1 MRPRGFQKFAWSLF
15 NAPRDFRNLVDA
27 PSLAPAEAR
36 GSGLPCAMS
45 AIIRLA
51 KARPIMFGAGYSLLK
66 TTGCDLMVQK
76 VHAHAETE
84 TDMARLPAP
93 PKRLT
98 CRGSPQ
104 PGAARSSLERR
115 EASGKPAGRGLS
127 HLVYHEG
134 RREAR
139 EH

>member
-1 MRPRGFQKFAWSLF
+1 MPLETSPRFHGRRA
-15 NAPRDFRNLVDA
+15 NH
-27 PSLAPAEAR
+27 LARASR
-36 GSGLPCAMS
+36 RGGSGLPCTMS

-84 TDMARLPAP
+84 TDMAGLPAP

-98 CRGSPQ
+98 CRGLP
-104 PGAARSSLERR
+104 
-115 EASGKPAGRGLS
+115 
-127 HLVYHEG
+127 
-134 RREAR
+134 
-139 EH
+139 

>member
-1 MRPRGFQKFAWSLF
+1 
-15 NAPRDFRNLVDA
+15 
-27 PSLAPAEAR
+27 
-36 GSGLPCAMS
+36 MS

-127 HLVYHEG
+127 HTSFTTKVVEK
-134 RREAR
+134 RENIDWKRTAMSKR
-139 EH
+139 PGLLLSAGAS